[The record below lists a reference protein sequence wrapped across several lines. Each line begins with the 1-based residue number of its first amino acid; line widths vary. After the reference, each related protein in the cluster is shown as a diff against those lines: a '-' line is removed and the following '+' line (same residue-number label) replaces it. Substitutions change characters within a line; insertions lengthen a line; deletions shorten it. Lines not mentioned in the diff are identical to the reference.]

1 MKSKRI
7 MAGVAAATIAVPI
20 VGQAIDN
27 SPNNLNIKDEVM
39 LADQS
44 LPIEINTNAPV
55 ITKRGNVYE
64 GTRNNTVPATSVAT
78 NSPNVTNGVSVTY
91 AIPISIHSTNG
102 KKFNIPNLV
111 VSANPVV
118 TYDGPQTPEKTAIA
132 NEIAKQIKT
141 EMYTGKG
148 LNSTYSGK
156 PSITINVGDVDWG
169 MTIQPNITVKCG
181 NQIIPIKVPDLKT
194 TTKYSTTIS
203 SHVPET
209 IPANGI
215 VPVQIKIQPN
225 TSNYY
230 YNSTNK
236 QVKSVSFK
244 ASISGD
250 NGRLVLNPAFANNS
264 DVHFNASTGECTLTG
279 SLASGQKYN
288 DLFKIES
295 VDPSKLTDVTVNIQ
309 PNAITYQ
316 TENGD
321 DAGSKVNGL
330 INTVYQGSHPNYTG
344 LPNAGE
350 VGHSDIQVQNI
361 CSVNGGGQ
369 TIPTVNST
377 STITISKNDLSNW
390 NVLGISYLPKGKIVT
405 KVGNNWTLNKNGVYF
420 QFTAKQLNILATGT
434 PKEKDNMI
442 NALIEGQGIPTGAV
456 FGSQIESG
464 QSQEPAGGYNAV
476 IYGLT
481 PTGNGKYTGSTTYQA
496 MPDQKNP
503 NGTLLS
509 KTIVFANPIN
519 SANNSITTNE
529 ISGMNDATDMVTSAN
544 GKVTSIFA
552 GNNNLISTDTVSDG
566 GTVRGFWNGQGQ
578 SSTVRTGEISHDSA
592 SNTFNSGIGT
602 SLWIDNSNQD
612 KTYNSSW
619 LNNTHTIEAKV
630 YTPNIGGWGN
640 YTSNSKITFD
650 MHTSEFS
657 ITGLVR
663 INNTV
668 IPQKDIEVNGN
679 IVTINIPKGTMY
691 SAGDSFY
698 LPVKYTNPEASK
710 AGVTFS
716 VTGKEPGTSGVSYS
730 INNKQM
736 DVEQVFNKTFEP
748 STLQQNI
755 TFSPANG
762 CVHSTSGVDANNNAT
777 MNAIVQN
784 ASSNTV
790 NYLNIIPLPGNENS
804 SLPSNEGQA
813 SQGGLSAKLTSI
825 DNPDCPIYVLPKS
838 ALDTTATA
846 GGITTNAQAISATN
860 PFDMAGM
867 KSQIESGK
875 TGWIKYTP
883 GMDLSNIAAIAAM
896 PTVKP
901 HSIWKLNYGVKLKG
915 VQNGAYQYTTSEFK
929 YFDTT
934 DGVGSLSNVVS
945 LAPKG
950 VDLNQMWNS
959 SAVVYQNGSTR
970 ALTKAELAKTV
981 TFTNSLTGKTQTE
994 PLSYIFSHGNL
1005 IDANYDI
1012 TPGTPED
1019 HLQQNVD
1026 LVNAQ
1031 ASLAKA
1037 GFKLIKTTVKVGNSG
1052 ADTVDKNFFT
1062 NTGVM
1067 TNTQFTKVVFTL
1079 EQITPKV
1086 SDTVT
1091 VQVKNADGTYSNVV
1105 VGGDGYQAAKGTNPG
1120 TQAQAGQE
1128 GDANKGPSDVKTPV
1142 IPAGYKID
1150 GVIVKTENS
1159 DGSWTTT
1166 TEPATFKVPT
1176 TLGATNAHYI
1186 YQISKEPAKP
1196 VHDTVSVTVNGKT
1209 VNPGAPGYVAPQ
1221 TGKEGT
1227 PVTGNSN
1234 VTTPKIPDG
1243 YQITG
1248 VTVITHNI
1256 DGTTTKTQEPATYK
1270 VPGKLGKTNT
1280 DYIYNITKKVQD
1292 TLTVKVKQKDGTYKE
1307 VSVGQPGYV
1316 APQKGTAGLPEKGD
1330 SGIKNPTIPAGYKI
1344 DSIYLNGKEVAS
1356 TPAEVK
1362 ALIAKIPSKLG
1373 KEDANYVYNISPI
1386 VGSLT
1391 TQVVVEGADG
1401 KVISNDPATQAQK
1414 TVQGQ
1419 DGTTPEGTAIDSKEA
1434 NTITIGKTTVNLASS
1449 DASATLQK
1457 LGYKL
1462 VKTTIATPKN
1472 PTATNTTPAQAG
1484 KGSIEDG
1491 ATHIVYTL
1499 QKNVPVTVKVVTVDA
1514 KGNAVPA
1521 SEQVPAKTT
1530 NGVVVNDKDATPVQS
1545 GSATDVINSTDS
1557 GIVVPKGY
1565 HVAAKNTVNGK
1576 DIKVITTTKDGQT
1589 IANIPA
1595 SEIGKDGSNI
1605 VYTITKDAP
1614 ITKGVTVKVVTVDAN
1629 GNPVPTKEQV
1639 PTTTVSGIKVTD
1651 VAGHVQTGLPTD
1663 KIDSTDSGIVVP
1675 KGYHVAAKNTLN
1687 GKDIKVTTT

>member
-44 LPIEINTNAPV
+44 LPIVIQTNTPV
-55 ITKRGNVYE
+55 ITKTGNVYE
-64 GTRNNTVPATSVAT
+64 GTRNDTVPATSVAT

-91 AIPISIHSTNG
+91 AIPISIHSKNG

-132 NEIAKQIKT
+132 NEIAEQIKT
-141 EMYTGKG
+141 EMYTGKD

-194 TTKYSTTIS
+194 TTKYSTTVS

-236 QVKSVSFK
+236 PVKSVSFK

-250 NGRLVLNPAFANNS
+250 NGMLVLNPAFANNS

-279 SLASGQKYN
+279 SLASGQEYN

-295 VDPSKLTDVTVNIQ
+295 VNSSKLTDVTVNIQ

-321 DAGSKVNGL
+321 DAGNKVNGL

-344 LPNAGE
+344 LPNAGT

-369 TIPTVNST
+369 TIPTVNSA

-390 NVLGISYLPKGKIVT
+390 NILGISYLPKGKIVT

-464 QSQEPAGGYNAV
+464 QSQEPAGGYNVV

-1159 DGSWTTT
+1159 NGSWTTT

-1186 YQISKEPAKP
+1186 YQISKKPAKP
-1196 VHDTVSVTVNGKT
+1196 
-1209 VNPGAPGYVAPQ
+1209 
-1221 TGKEGT
+1221 
-1227 PVTGNSN
+1227 
-1234 VTTPKIPDG
+1234 
-1243 YQITG
+1243 
-1248 VTVITHNI
+1248 
-1256 DGTTTKTQEPATYK
+1256 
-1270 VPGKLGKTNT
+1270 
-1280 DYIYNITKKVQD
+1280 VQD

-1330 SGIKNPTIPAGYKI
+1330 SGIKNPIIPAGYKI

-1356 TPAEVK
+1356 TPAEIK
-1362 ALIAKIPSKLG
+1362 TLIAKIPSKLG

-1472 PTATNTTPAQAG
+1472 PTAINTTPAQAG
-1484 KGSIEDG
+1484 EGTIEDG

-1530 NGVVVNDKDATPVQS
+1530 NGVVVNDKDATAVQS
-1545 GSATDVINSTDS
+1545 GSATDAINSTDS

-1576 DIKVITTTKDGQT
+1576 DIKVTTTTKDGQT

-1651 VAGHVQTGLPTD
+1651 AAGHVQTGLPTD
-1663 KIDSTDSGIVVP
+1663 KIDSTDSGIIVP

-1687 GKDIKVTTT
+1687 GKDIKVTTTTNKDGQTIANIPASEIGKDGSNIVYTIQKNVPVTVKVVTVDAKGDAVPASEQVPAKTTNGVVVNDKDATAVQSGSATD